1 LDRPSLFHPYELRSE
16 ERQRLDQ
23 DGHLLLP
30 GLLTEDARARLVS
43 SLAAI
48 QALRASEGV
57 RAQHYSAEYD
67 AHLAELIAHPQLLAL
82 ARQVLGPE
90 IRFDHC
96 VALNRPAGDV
106 GVGWHSHAYAEDRPE
121 LGFLR
126 IFFYVNGFAARDG
139 ALAVV
144 PGSHL
149 FRDPE
154 LHARSDEELQAGW
167 LVGKRHPAT
176 GKPLAIEYLTAPP
189 GSVVLMWTHAAHA
202 VCPRQSAGE
211 TRWTVVYAFR
221 NPGAES
227 RARWISEAFERN
239 PPEGAEGL
247 MGLF

>member
-1 LDRPSLFHPYELRSE
+1 LNRPPLFHPYHLGVE

-30 GLLTEDARARLVS
+30 GLLTEQARARLVTS
-43 SLAAI
+43 MAAI
-48 QALRASEGV
+48 EALRAAEGV
-57 RAQHYSAEYD
+57 RPQHYSAEYD
-67 AHLAELIAHPQLLAL
+67 EDLARLIAHPQLLGL

-96 VALNRPAGDV
+96 VALNRPPGDQ
-106 GVGWHSHAYAEDRPE
+106 GTGWHSHAYAEDRPE

-126 IFFYVNGFAARDG
+126 IFFYVNGFSPRDG

-149 FRDPE
+149 FRDPG
-154 LHARSDEELQAGW
+154 LSAGSDEALQAGW
-167 LVGKRHPAT
+167 LAGKRHPIT
-176 GKPLAIEYLTAPP
+176 GEPLAIEYLTALP

-202 VCPRQSAGE
+202 VCPRRTADE
-211 TRWTVVYAFR
+211 TRWTVVYAYR

-227 RARWISEAFERN
+227 RARWISEPFERA

-247 MGLF
+247 MGLY